1 MVITLESNICES
13 IDNILYEAEVFA
25 LTTTHK
31 MRMDE
36 ASNTNKEDMVEK
48 IKKYKLT
55 LKRKIQEIFQK
66 AVQAVNELIYKF
78 YISIEDKLYKMKSLS
93 KDKYRDIVE
102 KTMSEYAHQ
111 YFENNK
117 YYDVPEASA
126 FSKTLSDLGPDK
138 SVSDYMKEFDVTDK
152 IRTSIDFSLIDWFD
166 RSFDYKKYQKE
177 ELARFKACRD
187 NLIKIVNDSKV
198 KVFQNRNDSAIK
210 TSGDMV
216 EEIAVFKAGM
226 NLYTAFLKCSIANVR
241 ARIAIVRK
249 AISEIFK
256 RFMNNN
262 FSIEV
267 TTYTTNSN
275 K

>member
-1 MVITLESNICES
+1 MVITLEANICES

-25 LTTTHK
+25 LTTTHR

-36 ASNTNKEDMVEK
+36 ASNTNKEDMAEK

-93 KDKYRDIVE
+93 KDKYKDIVE

-117 YYDVPEASA
+117 YYDVPDASN
-126 FSKTLSDLGPDK
+126 FSKILSDLGPNK
-138 SVSDYMKEFDVTDK
+138 SVSDYMKEFDVTDR
-152 IRTSIDFSLIDWFD
+152 IQVSINFSLIDWFD

-177 ELARFKACRD
+177 ELTKFKTCRD
-187 NLIKIVNDSKV
+187 KLVKIVNDPNI
-198 KVFQNRNDSAIK
+198 KVFQNRDDSVAK

-226 NLYTAFLKCSIANVR
+226 NLYTAYLKCSIANVR
-241 ARIAIVRK
+241 ARVTIVKK
-249 AISEIFK
+249 ALSEIFK
-256 RFMNNN
+256 RYMG
-262 FSIEV
+262 SGLEIEIE
-267 TTYTTNSN
+267 YYD
-275 K
+275 KPKK

>member
-93 KDKYRDIVE
+93 KDKYKDITE
-102 KTMSEYAHQ
+102 KVMSEYAYK

-187 NLIKIVNDSKV
+187 KLIKIVNDPNI
-198 KVFQNRNDSAIK
+198 KVFQNRDDSVAK
-210 TSGDMV
+210 TSGDMT
-216 EEIAVFKAGM
+216 EEIIVFKAGM
-226 NLYTAFLKCSIANVR
+226 NLYTAFLKCSIVNIR
-241 ARIAIVRK
+241 ARVAIVKK
-249 AISEIFK
+249 ALSEIFK
-256 RFMNNN
+256 RYMG
-262 FSIEV
+262 SGLEIEIE
-267 TTYTTNSN
+267 YYD
-275 K
+275 KPKK

>member
-93 KDKYRDIVE
+93 KDKYKDIVE
-102 KTMSEYAHQ
+102 KTMSEYTHQ

-117 YYDVPEASA
+117 YYDVPDASN
-126 FSKTLSDLGPDK
+126 FSKILSDLGPDK
-138 SVSDYMKEFDVTDK
+138 SVSDYMKEFDITDK
-152 IRTSIDFSLIDWFD
+152 IRTSLDFSLIDWFD

-177 ELARFKACRD
+177 ELTRFKTCRD
-187 NLIKIVNDSKV
+187 KLVKIVNDPNI
-198 KVFQNRNDSAIK
+198 KVFQNRDDSVAK

-226 NLYTAFLKCSIANVR
+226 NLYTAYLKCSIANVR
-241 ARIAIVRK
+241 ARVAIVKK
-249 AISEIFK
+249 ALSEIFK
-256 RFMNNN
+256 RYMG
-262 FSIEV
+262 SGLEIEIE
-267 TTYTTNSN
+267 YYD
-275 K
+275 KPKK

>member
-13 IDNILYEAEVFA
+13 IDDILYEAEVFA
-25 LTTTHK
+25 LTTTHN

-36 ASNTNKEDMVEK
+36 ASNTNKEDMAEK
-48 IKKYKLT
+48 IKKYKIT

-66 AVQAVNELIYKF
+66 AVQAVNEIIYKF
-78 YISIEDKLYKMKSLS
+78 YTAIEDKLYKMKSLTKS
-93 KDKYRDIVE
+93 KYKDIVE
-102 KTMSEYAHQ
+102 KTMTEYASK
-111 YFENNK
+111 YFEDNR

-152 IRTSIDFSLIDWFD
+152 IRTSINFSLINWFD

-187 NLIKIVNDSKV
+187 NLIKIVNDPKV

-241 ARIAIVRK
+241 ARVAIVKK
-249 AISEIFK
+249 ALSEIFK
-256 RFMNNN
+256 RYMG
-262 FSIEV
+262 SGLEIEIE
-267 TTYTTNSN
+267 YYD
-275 K
+275 KPKK

>member
-93 KDKYRDIVE
+93 KDKYKDIVE
-102 KTMSEYAHQ
+102 KTMSEYTHQ

-117 YYDVPEASA
+117 YYDVPDASN
-126 FSKTLSDLGPDK
+126 FSKILSDLGPDK
-138 SVSDYMKEFDVTDK
+138 SVSDYMKEFDITDK
-152 IRTSIDFSLIDWFD
+152 IRTSLDFSLIDWFD

-177 ELARFKACRD
+177 ELTRFKTCRD
-187 NLIKIVNDSKV
+187 KLVKIVNDPNI
-198 KVFQNRNDSAIK
+198 KVFQNRDDSVAK

-226 NLYTAFLKCSIANVR
+226 NLYTAYLKCSIANVR
-241 ARIAIVRK
+241 ARVAIVKK
-249 AISEIFK
+249 ALSEIFK
-256 RFMNNN
+256 RYMG
-262 FSIEV
+262 SGLEIELV
-267 TTYTTNSN
+267 YYDKPN

>member
-25 LTTTHK
+25 ITTTHK

-36 ASNTNKEDMVEK
+36 ASNTNKEDMAEK
-48 IKKYKLT
+48 IKKYKIT

-66 AVQAVNELIYKF
+66 AVQDVNELIYKF

-93 KDKYRDIVE
+93 KDKYKDIVE

-187 NLIKIVNDSKV
+187 KLIKIVNDPNI
-198 KVFQNRNDSAIK
+198 KVFQNRDDSVAK

-226 NLYTAFLKCSIANVR
+226 NLYTAYLKCSIANVR
-241 ARIAIVRK
+241 ARVAIVKK
-249 AISEIFK
+249 ALSEIFK
-256 RFMNNN
+256 RYMG
-262 FSIEV
+262 SGLEIEIE
-267 TTYTTNSN
+267 YYD
-275 K
+275 KPKK